1 LKLAS
6 GNRFS
11 VAAAWS
17 RKLVAPL
24 VDQGR
29 EQKMKCEEAQ
39 ELITGLVDNELSTQE
54 SALITAHFGECA
66 ECPRSF
72 SREYALK
79 RLLRN
84 AATTIHA
91 PTELRGK
98 ILRERKR
105 HTRWAWLSEF
115 SQGLPPFR
123 AVAVQGTVL
132 VALLALPLLTARYW
146 LTSPYVPI
154 VPGIFQSYR
163 QITAG
168 EIIPA
173 KMKNLAEL
181 QENLTQR
188 VDGQF
193 APMAYD
199 FSTMNIHLVG
209 GMLQEIANRKVL
221 VAVYQGNG
229 LTITCYTFIGSDGD
243 APEIAEM
250 FFDAEK
256 RMNFHQFFYTHTNA
270 VMHREG
276 NINCVLVSQMPMPDL
291 LKLARAKAHST

>member
-1 LKLAS
+1 
-6 GNRFS
+6 
-11 VAAAWS
+11 
-17 RKLVAPL
+17 
-24 VDQGR
+24 
-29 EQKMKCEEAQ
+29 MKCEEAQ

-66 ECPRSF
+66 ACPRSF

-91 PTELRGK
+91 PTELRAK
-98 ILRERKR
+98 IASAQRRSPHR
-105 HTRWAWLSEF
+105 VWLSR
-115 SQGLPPFR
+115 SWSALPR
-123 AVAVQGTVL
+123 ARSFAVQAAVL
-132 VALLALPLLTARYW
+132 VTLLAIPFFSVHYW
-146 LTSPYVPI
+146 RESPYVPI

-163 QITAG
+163 QITEG
-168 EIIPA
+168 EIVPV
-173 KMKNLAEL
+173 KMRNLVEL
-181 QENLTQR
+181 KENLTQL

-199 FSTMNIHLVG
+199 FSSMNIHLVG
-209 GMLQEIANRKVL
+209 GLLQEIAKRKVL

-229 LTITCYTFIGSDGD
+229 LTIICYTFMGSDGD

-250 FFDAEK
+250 FFDAQK
-256 RMNFHQFFYTHTNA
+256 GMNFHQFFYTHTNA

-276 NINCVLVSQMPMPDL
+276 NINCILMSQMPMPDL
-291 LKLARAKAHST
+291 LELARAKAHSS

>member
-1 LKLAS
+1 
-6 GNRFS
+6 
-11 VAAAWS
+11 
-17 RKLVAPL
+17 
-24 VDQGR
+24 
-29 EQKMKCEEAQ
+29 MKCEEAQ

-66 ECPRSF
+66 ACPRSF

-79 RLLRN
+79 HLLRN

-91 PTELRGK
+91 PTELRAK
-98 ILRERKR
+98 ILCEQSRYTRK
-105 HTRWAWLSEF
+105 AWLSKLWEV
-115 SQGLPPFR
+115 LPPVR
-123 AVAVQGTVL
+123 AIAVQAAV
-132 VALLALPLLTARYW
+132 VAALLAVPFFTARYW
-146 LTSPYVPI
+146 LASPHFPI

-163 QITAG
+163 QITDG
-168 EIIPA
+168 EIVPV
-173 KMKNLAEL
+173 KMKNRAEL
-181 QENLTQR
+181 KEELTQL

-199 FSTMNIHLVG
+199 FSSMNIHLVG
-209 GMLQEIANRKVL
+209 GLLQEIANRKVL

-229 LTITCYTFIGSDGD
+229 LTIICYTFIGSDGD

-256 RMNFHQFFYTHTNA
+256 GMDFHQFFYTHTNA

-276 NINCVLVSQMPMPDL
+276 SINCILMSQMPMPEL
-291 LKLARAKAHST
+291 LELARAKAHSS